1 MDKINEQCK
10 IFGKEFFFSVSKYF
24 YILHLQGKED
34 NGVHQESLQDLQEQ
48 IEAVSH
54 DSGGE
59 NH

>member
-1 MDKINEQCK
+1 MDKINEWTMQDIWK
-10 IFGKEFFFSVSKYF
+10 RGSVKYF

-34 NGVHQESLQDLQEQ
+34 NGVHQESLQDLQER